1 MKRFA
6 IHATIALALLAT
18 PALAQ
23 PAEQPQ
29 SSAQVRRELA
39 AALER
44 GDRKAV
50 TDKALLLARMGAT
63 LSDAS
68 FARIAPLLDPAQ
80 IKASRLPWIRNA
92 KEPPVEALHRWFRW
106 TGDPQQHGELEAPWA
121 MVPAEYRL
129 VEGIA
134 WDAATKRLF
143 IGTVVDGRLAYRDQA
158 GQWHEVPL
166 GFPRGSLFGMAVDS
180 ARRLLW
186 IATGSVEQTAIDG
199 ARMAGLIAVDLD
211 SLRVVRR
218 VPLAP
223 DSKGAAGD
231 LAIAADGTVYVSNP
245 VSGAVHR
252 CLPGC
257 TVLEDWLPAGSWK
270 SPQGLVLLDQGR
282 RLYLADYSTGLW
294 AIDTRTR
301 EFRQLETREPTML
314 EGIDGLLA
322 GPGGSLV
329 AIQNGTAPRR
339 ILKLYRT
346 RDHWT
351 GPFSSRH
358 VLADTRAVVA
368 PEAGEPTLGTLDGAR
383 MLFVMDGQW
392 ERYGPG
398 GVIRDGKPL
407 RPTPIGWMALDDLI
421 IT

>member
-29 SSAQVRRELA
+29 SSAKVRRELA

-80 IKASRLPWIRNA
+80 IEASRLPWIRNA

-106 TGDPQQHGELEAPWA
+106 TGDPRQHGELEAPWA

-199 ARMAGLIAVDLD
+199 ARMAGLIAVDPD

-322 GPGGSLV
+322 GPDGSLV

-351 GPFSSRH
+351 GPFSSRY

-398 GVIRDGKPL
+398 GVIRDGKPP